1 MIMGVEQFRQHQH
14 EQEKLAHTPGLPG
27 LDDEELVKQILP
39 LASIADVPSE
49 GAPNGII
56 QREAALQRRS
66 DAYLTIRYRQM
77 LEDESGEGA
86 IEKFRLKGH
95 IHSGPIDPDRGSTE
109 IWLAKQVNKFWKNS
123 KNDRELF
130 RRGLEEIVRNR
141 RAASEQ
147 LKNYLSSAAKD
158 FLIIPNLT
166 WPKSRAA
173 ELKFIPLSDKG
184 VFGYVLMVLLEN
196 DDIYKRL
203 RQCRDRKCRDF
214 YLTEEFTK
222 IGPKHGYCID
232 KQCRKLERRK
242 RNAEAQA
249 RFRVKRQKKT
259 GKTASHRKA
268 KRSNK

>member
-27 LDDEELVKQILP
+27 LDDEELVKQVLP
-39 LASIADVPSE
+39 LARIADVPSKDD
-49 GAPNGII
+49 PNGIVDRHLV
-56 QREAALQRRS
+56 QQQRS

-77 LEDESGEGA
+77 LDDDLAERSFEE
-86 IEKFRLKGH
+86 FRVKGQL
-95 IHSGPIDPDRGSTE
+95 HSGPIDLDSGYTE
-109 IWLAKQVNKFWKNS
+109 DWLAKQVNEFWKNS

-141 RAASEQ
+141 RAASGQ

-166 WPKSRAA
+166 WPESRAA

-196 DDIYKRL
+196 DDIYDRL
-203 RQCRDRKCRDF
+203 RQCRYRKCRDF

-232 KQCRKLERRK
+232 KQCKKLERRM

-249 RFRVKRQKKT
+249 RFRAKPKP
-259 GKTASHRKA
+259 
-268 KRSNK
+268 KRSKR